1 MNKLLIVDDNPQNLY
16 MLEILLK
23 TNGFEVDT
31 ASNGA
36 QALELAHQNLPE
48 MIISDILMP
57 VMDGFSLCRSWMK
70 DERLK
75 NIPFIFYTATYTDNK
90 DETFALSLGADR
102 FLVKPMAPDDFLAVI
117 QEVFGNHLNREPVV
131 LPEPDQKD
139 AAYYKEY
146 SEVLIRKLEDKM
158 MQLERANKRLTAL
171 YQASCNLV
179 TIKSSTEMTHW
190 ILRDIVETAGY
201 QQVNYF
207 HFDETENKLYLLDAM
222 GFSEESLTVHKN
234 KLVFNLGEERGL
246 VGLVAESGQIIN
258 LGDTT
263 LEARWIPLDL
273 TINSALLVPVHYE
286 KRLLG
291 VLALFSVEKNA
302 FTIEDEHNIAA
313 LANSLAVSIENR
325 KVEEETRQINATLE
339 QRVHERTAQLEAI
352 NEELESFSYSVSHDL
367 RAPLR
372 ALNGF
377 SAALL
382 KDYSDQLEEK
392 GKHYLERIQEA
403 SQRMGQLINDLL
415 SLSRVTQSEFNRQ
428 KVDLS
433 ALAQEIVDNLKAQDP
448 QRKVVFDS
456 SPGLVVR
463 GDAHLLKIVL
473 ENLLNNAFKFT
484 SQRDQTYIQF
494 DKIEQEGQRVYFV
507 RDNGAGF
514 NIEYAGKLF
523 APFQRLHSMQEFP
536 GTGIGLVTVQRI
548 IHRHGGRIWPEAVI
562 NQGAT
567 FYFTLGG
574 E

>member
-1 MNKLLIVDDNPQNLY
+1 
-16 MLEILLK
+16 
-23 TNGFEVDT
+23 
-31 ASNGA
+31 
-36 QALELAHQNLPE
+36 
-48 MIISDILMP
+48 
-57 VMDGFSLCRSWMK
+57 MK

-75 NIPFIFYTATYTDNK
+75 NIPFIFYTATYTDYK

-117 QEVFGNHLNREPVV
+117 QEVFRTHLNREPVV
-131 LPEPDQKD
+131 SPEPDQKD

-146 SEVLIRKLEDKM
+146 SEVLIHKLEDKM
-158 MQLERANKRLTAL
+158 MQLERTNKRLTAL

-179 TIKSSTEMTHW
+179 TIKSSTELTHW

-201 QQVNYF
+201 QHANYF
-207 HFDETENKLYLLDAM
+207 HFDETDNKLYLLDAV

-234 KLVFNLGEERGL
+234 KLVFNLGEEQGM

-291 VLALFSVEKNA
+291 VLALCSVEKNA

-325 KVEEETRQINATLE
+325 KVEEEIRQLNATLE
-339 QRVHERTAQLEAI
+339 QRVHERTAQLEAV
-352 NEELESFSYSVSHDL
+352 NEELKSFSYSVSHDL

-372 ALNGF
+372 AVNGF

-382 KDYSDQLEEK
+382 KDYSDHLEEK
-392 GKHYLERIQEA
+392 GKHYLEQIQVA

-415 SLSRVTQSEFNRQ
+415 SLSRVTQSDFNRQ

-448 QRKVVFDS
+448 HRKVVFEFFS
-456 SPGLVVR
+456 QPGR
-463 GDAHLLKIVL
+463 SRRCTFA
-473 ENLLNNAFKFT
+473 EN
-484 SQRDQTYIQF
+484 S
-494 DKIEQEGQRVYFV
+494 
-507 RDNGAGF
+507 
-514 NIEYAGKLF
+514 AGKP
-523 APFQRLHSMQEFP
+523 AKQRF
-536 GTGIGLVTVQRI
+536 
-548 IHRHGGRIWPEAVI
+548 
-562 NQGAT
+562 
-567 FYFTLGG
+567 
-574 E
+574 